1 MSRRRENMLN
11 GRLWSIFD
19 IGKRERAFCND
30 LSCECPDK
38 EENAEA
44 IEVLEDIGEYSY

>member
-1 MSRRRENMLN
+1 MLN

-19 IGKRERAFCND
+19 IGKRAFCND

-38 EENAEA
+38 EENAEV
-44 IEVLEDIGEYSY
+44 IESFGRYR